1 MMFTLAAAFG
11 YLLAYRFHLFEGPAI
26 IGQGGLLASYLLPP
40 AHTHVNISGIDVDAV
55 ADAL

>member
-1 MMFTLAAAFG
+1 MGFLGCFAG
-11 YLLAYRFHLFEGPAI
+11 GFHLLEGPAI

-40 AHTHVNISGIDVDAV
+40 AHTHVNIAGIDVDAV